1 MCKLKAKVDSNNS
14 KVDSNDKRVNTS
26 DFDFSL
32 VHSQLIKQYYNKQTS
47 ATSNKYPVAFLSV
60 NIPPSFLDV
69 NLEPNKTSVMLTN
82 KEEVMTVLTNLVE
95 EFYSDE
101 KNKLPSSNNIDCNNV
116 AEKGIAIIS
125 KLGDITNTC
134 SLDGE
139 VTSCTSSITGKK
151 SNAQNTSLHLNRN
164 SVLEDTRPK
173 INVER
178 EVEQTHDVEEMTSSS
193 TTLFDNNSKGEN
205 SPVTYKN
212 GLTTEESSCHEG
224 TIPASRVKD
233 SSSSSVVVKTVT
245 ADQGGLRSSLQNDT
259 CRLPPTDSLQ
269 SVELCETMSDKTLC
283 ETSESTCHLENNLC
297 NSLKESRDSHAMEN
311 GNCEIGNSLSNLSN
325 DTQINNDKLNEKSAS
340 KTVSNLKNTNVANT
354 NRTPLGN
361 QELSKNTSLACTLAK
376 RSSLENLFSLD
387 MDDLFED
394 SDFDL
399 SDINSNLKTT
409 GTSNHDRN
417 SEKAPAAESSSS
429 AFDQETASAVKSPV
443 TVVVSS
449 GATEAPCSDKEWSM
463 GRGIVDKQGNPVQ
476 VRAVINFIFTC
487 SLDLHIRTKLVTV
500 LCG

>member
-1 MCKLKAKVDSNNS
+1 MTNNMCKLKT
-14 KVDSNDKRVNTS
+14 KVDSNDKRVNIS

-47 ATSNKYPVAFLSV
+47 VTSNKYPVAFLSV

-82 KEEVMTVLTNLVE
+82 KEEVMTVLTKLVE
-95 EFYSDE
+95 DFYSDE

-125 KLGDITNTC
+125 KPGEITNTC
-134 SLDGE
+134 SLNGE
-139 VTSCTSSITGKK
+139 VASCTSSSTGKK

-164 SVLEDTRPK
+164 SVLEDMQPQ

-178 EVEQTHDVEEMTSSS
+178 EVEQTHDMDKMTSSS
-193 TTLFDNNSKGEN
+193 ATFFDNSDKGEN
-205 SPVTYKN
+205 SLTNKN
-212 GLTTEESSCHEG
+212 GLMTEESSCHEVP
-224 TIPASRVKD
+224 IPASQVKD
-233 SSSSSVVVKTVT
+233 SSSSSVLVKTVT

-259 CRLPPTDSLQ
+259 CRLSPTDSLQ

-297 NSLKESRDSHAMEN
+297 NSLKESRDSHAVEN

-340 KTVSNLKNTNVANT
+340 KTVSNLENTNVANT
-354 NRTPLGN
+354 DRTPLGN
-361 QELSKNTSLACTLAK
+361 QELCTLAK

-409 GTSNHDRN
+409 GTSNHERN
-417 SEKAPAAESSSS
+417 SEKAPVAESSSS

-476 VRAVINFIFTC
+476 V
-487 SLDLHIRTKLVTV
+487 
-500 LCG
+500 